1 MDITEEILEPA
12 RNTSYEDQIKLH
24 QKNLELLYPE
34 YFVIKNQLFEIENM
48 IQRQEDLIK
57 SAEFDMKGRR

>member
-24 QKNLELLYPE
+24 QKNLKILYPE
-34 YFVIKNQLFEIENM
+34 FFSVRLKMFELENEIK
-48 IQRQEDLIK
+48 RQEDLIN
-57 SAEFDMKGRR
+57 SVSFDMKGRR